1 MSTTPQT
8 EAERLCKEIRTTMRE
23 RAGNTVMLPLSHACD
38 IHTELRRL
46 DSLCDERGANEAR
59 MLMRCTEMQNQ
70 IDQLLAQADQVAALA
85 VAKEIESR
93 KAAQLENAD
102 LKERLAR
109 SGIDLR
115 RAVAAEREE
124 CAKWYAEKGWLLDEE
139 DVPAAIRAQGV
150 E

>member
-1 MSTTPQT
+1 MNRETIIKKMRDIDLIDFRD
-8 EAERLCKEIRTTMRE
+8 EDEDEHVAELVNKVESIVTM
-23 RAGNTVMLPLSHACD
+23 
-38 IHTELRRL
+38 
-46 DSLCDERGANEAR
+46 
-59 MLMRCTEMQNQ
+59 
-70 IDQLLAQADQVAALA
+70 A
-85 VAKEIESR
+85 VAKEAESR

-139 DVPAAIRAQGV
+139 DVPAAIRARGEAV
-150 E
+150 